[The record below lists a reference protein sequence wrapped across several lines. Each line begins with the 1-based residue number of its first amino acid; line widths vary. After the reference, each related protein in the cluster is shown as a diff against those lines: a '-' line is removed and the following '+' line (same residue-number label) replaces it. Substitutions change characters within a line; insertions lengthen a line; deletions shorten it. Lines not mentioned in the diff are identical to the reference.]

1 MNIILFYTWLI
12 CNFVGKLYDTCSKDL
27 DSLYELLCPSIF
39 GKGHYGCRREQ
50 SASVSCR
57 CLGMFYP
64 GILFFMFHVLS
75 YLNFKNIQKVDAI
88 EEAFNDFLIQRK
100 DEGTKYNTLEKEL
113 ISLMN
118 ENQGESQE
126 TVLLQLIAVISG
138 VSSDSHSKLVFK
150 LLENVVNTN
159 IATSR

>member
-1 MNIILFYTWLI
+1 
-12 CNFVGKLYDTCSKDL
+12 
-27 DSLYELLCPSIF
+27 
-39 GKGHYGCRREQ
+39 
-50 SASVSCR
+50 
-57 CLGMFYP
+57 MFYP
-64 GILFFMFHVLS
+64 GILFCIFHILS

-150 LLENVVNTN
+150 LLEKVVNTN